1 MAGSVVHTR
10 HHILHRAQM
19 LELRSWDTPVIRQP
33 CQELGLDPEVVGNSA
48 ALGVLVEV
56 VLAEFLQLPAPVPST
71 SHLAK
76 TDRIHSMEAAVEGA
90 VAAVR

>member
-1 MAGSVVHTR
+1 MVHTR
-10 HHILHRAQM
+10 RHIPHRAQM
-19 LELRSWDTPVIRQP
+19 LELRSWDTPVIHQP
-33 CQELGLDPEVVGNSA
+33 CQELGVDPEEAGNSA
-48 ALGVLVEV
+48 ALGVLAAV

-90 VAAVR
+90 VDR